1 MIFSV
6 KISSKV
12 FYKLVVS
19 CLMVIA
25 KHARNTQNSKFIIS
39 LQYLEKE
46 RSDKVNS
53 LHADKHQNLL

>member
-25 KHARNTQNSKFIIS
+25 KHARNTQNSKFMIS
-39 LQYLEKE
+39 LQYLEEE